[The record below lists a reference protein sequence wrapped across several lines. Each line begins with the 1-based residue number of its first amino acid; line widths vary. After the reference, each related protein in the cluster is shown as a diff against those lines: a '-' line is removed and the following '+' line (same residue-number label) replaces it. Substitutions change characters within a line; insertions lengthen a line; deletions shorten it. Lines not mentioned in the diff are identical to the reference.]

1 MKTVT
6 RVVCIQNEFC
16 LSTLKKKI
24 RKKKVDRDIKMTTS
38 SPSTLELRGGGLA
51 AGCCSFFSAKNC
63 QERGGAFQK
72 RVPPKSSSSS
82 SSFGRRRRRRHRKIV
97 IIQNGFFD
105 DVLKAVTPKEVFADA
120 SKEKALEREALIA
133 RAPKGTMKSAHAL
146 LANTVI
152 DGEELT
158 IAYDAR
164 EHGWTAKA
172 FHERVDGKGPT
183 LIMGKT
189 VKGGRFAGYNP
200 LGYFS
205 VEDYRDCPSAF
216 LCVFKDEQ
224 TFLNG
229 DRSGMEILPNVGS
242 PAIFDF
248 GAQGP
253 TFGVDGLRI
262 PLGNAPRNGSS
273 YAGVG
278 DATTSYGSSKK
289 CISRLGS
296 HYASTRSDGITN
308 VFAKGEKNETE
319 LKELVALVS
328 PSMERDG
335 LYVS

>member
-1 MKTVT
+1 MTPSS
-6 RVVCIQNEFC
+6 
-16 LSTLKKKI
+16 ST
-24 RKKKVDRDIKMTTS
+24 
-38 SPSTLELRGGGLA
+38 ELRALA
-51 AGCCSFFSAKNC
+51 AGFSFFAKNYC
-63 QERGGAFQK
+63 PRAGF
-72 RVPPKSSSSS
+72 RRTPKSSSSS
-82 SSFGRRRRRRHRKIV
+82 LGRRRRRRRRHPIV
-97 IIQNGFFD
+97 VIENGFFD
-105 DVLKAVTPKEVFADA
+105 DVLKALVTTPEEEEVFSEDA
-120 SKEKALEREALIA
+120 AAKEKAQNERRREALIA

>member
-1 MKTVT
+1 MTPGPSASSS
-6 RVVCIQNEFC
+6 
-16 LSTLKKKI
+16 STK
-24 RKKKVDRDIKMTTS
+24 
-38 SPSTLELRGGGLA
+38 ELRALA
-51 AGCCSFFSAKNC
+51 AGCSFFAKKNYC
-63 QERGGAFQK
+63 PRFAGF
-72 RVPPKSSSSS
+72 RRPPKSSSSS
-82 SSFGRRRRRRHRKIV
+82 SSSLGRRRRRRRHPIV
-97 IIQNGFFD
+97 VIENGFFD
-105 DVLKAVTPKEVFADA
+105 DVLKALVTTPPKEEEVFSDA
-120 SKEKALEREALIA
+120 AAKEKAQNERRREALIA

-152 DGEELT
+152 DGEALT

-224 TFLNG
+224 AFLNG
-229 DRSGMEILPNVGS
+229 DPSGMEIVPNVGS

-319 LKELVALVS
+319 LRELVALVS

>member
-6 RVVCIQNEFC
+6 LSVEFC

-24 RKKKVDRDIKMTTS
+24 RKKKVDHRDIKMTTS

-72 RVPPKSSSSS
+72 RVPPKSSSSSS